1 MAKTDSTGSTWRYQW
16 AYRQNERRQRV
27 FRAADGAWRQR
38 DEELR
43 RLRTLAEEFGGSAD
57 AGAGLP
63 IELDPGETVCWVLPA
78 AQLVEVRRAAVLP
91 APELTVALRSSPL
104 RKRRP
109 DGIRITDTGIAVI
122 TNRRLVLLGGRGRR
136 DWAYGKMTGLA
147 HDSRAPVTLI
157 QVLDRR
163 RASGLLLPSEAAADF
178 RFKLSVAFAD
188 AIEQRE
194 AVLAQLDEALAEHAQ
209 RKPLRP
215 AVLTPAQ
222 ARLTGLVRGSA
233 RTVAVAVGVAL
244 LVPAALI
251 VSAPSAPSDSI
262 RTEVAAATAGNATE
276 PPAATTS
283 AAVATSATATTPAT
297 AATSAT
303 AVGAAAAM
311 TGSPAPTPIAAAD
324 LCGAPTNPLGYGF
337 CAGDPIRKPAAEVC
351 DWFDCVPG
359 FWAGRGYLVQCG
371 NSAVSL
377 AGGSPR
383 ACGQHGGVWR
393 TVRALSP
400 QPG

>member
-1 MAKTDSTGSTWRYQW
+1 MAMTGSTGSTWRYRW

-27 FRAADGAWRQR
+27 FREADGAWRRR

-43 RLRTLAEEFGGSAD
+43 RLRTLAEEFGGSAE

-91 APELTVALRSSPL
+91 APELTVALRPRPL
-104 RKRRP
+104 RRRRP

-136 DWAYGKMTGLA
+136 DWAYGKMIGLA
-147 HDSRAPVTLI
+147 HDLRAPVTLI

-163 RASGLLLPSEAAADF
+163 RASGLLLPAEAVADF

-194 AVLAQLDEALAEHAQ
+194 AVLAQLDEALAEHAR

-215 AVLTPAQ
+215 AVRTPAQ
-222 ARLTGLVRGSA
+222 ARLTGFVRGGA
-233 RTVAVAVGVAL
+233 RAVAVAAGITL

-251 VSAPSAPSDSI
+251 LAAPSAPPDSI
-262 RTEVAAATAGNATE
+262 RTEVAAATAA
-276 PPAATTS
+276 TS
-283 AAVATSATATTPAT
+283 AASA
-297 AATSAT
+297 AATR
-303 AVGAAAAM
+303 AAAAM
-311 TGSPAPTPIAAAD
+311 AGSPAPTPIAAPS

-337 CAGDPIRKPAAEVC
+337 CAGDPVRQPAAEVC

-371 NSAVSL
+371 NSSVSL

-383 ACGQHGGVWR
+383 ACGQHGGVQ
-393 TVRALSP
+393 RAFRAPGP

>member
-1 MAKTDSTGSTWRYQW
+1 MTDSTGSTWRYRW
-16 AYRQNERRQRV
+16 AYRQNERRRRV
-27 FRAADGAWRQR
+27 FRAADGAWRRR

-43 RLRTLAEEFGGSAD
+43 RLRTLAAEFGGLAD
-57 AGAGLP
+57 AGTGLP

-78 AQLVEVRRAAVLP
+78 AQLVEVRRAVVLP
-91 APELTVALRSSPL
+91 APELRVTLQPGPL

-109 DGIRITDTGIAVI
+109 DGVRIADTGIAVI

-147 HDSRAPVTLI
+147 HDPRAPVTMI
-157 QVLDRR
+157 QLLDRR
-163 RASGLLLPSEAAADF
+163 RASGLLLPPDAAADF

-209 RKPLRP
+209 GKPLRP

-222 ARLTGLVRGSA
+222 ARLTGLVLGGA
-233 RTVAVAVGVAL
+233 RTVAVAAGVAL

-251 VSAPSAPSDSI
+251 VSAPSAPSDAI

-276 PPAATTS
+276 PPAA
-283 AAVATSATATTPAT
+283 AASATASAAAATPA
-297 AATSAT
+297 
-303 AVGAAAAM
+303 GAAAAAA
-311 TGSPAPTPIAAAD
+311 GSPAPTPIAAPD

-337 CAGDPIRKPAAEVC
+337 CAGDPIRKPAAGVC

-371 NSAVSL
+371 NSSVSL

-393 TVRALSP
+393 TIRALSP